1 MTGWMAVY
9 LGPDI
14 SSTDN
19 DHLFLHRPSTF

>member
-1 MTGWMAVY
+1 MAVY